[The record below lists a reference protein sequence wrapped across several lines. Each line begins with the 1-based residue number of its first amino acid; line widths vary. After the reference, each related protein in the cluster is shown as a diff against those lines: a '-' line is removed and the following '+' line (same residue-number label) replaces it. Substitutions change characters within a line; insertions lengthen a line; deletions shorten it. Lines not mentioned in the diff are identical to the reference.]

1 VVARVR
7 ADRFIRVKIR
17 TPEWLAPIADHMASL
32 HHRPRT
38 PDLDT
43 ARGLNQE
50 AAGLV
55 VEAGRLARRGVE
67 LSEQISAV
75 AAQSNLLGL
84 TAAIQADHAGEQGRG
99 FVFVAEEMCRLAES
113 SDGTARETE
122 VTLHALAA
130 NIADLSA
137 CIQRMSVAT
146 AEGSVT

>member
-67 LSEQISAV
+67 LSEQISAT
-75 AAQSNLLGL
+75 AQSNLLGL

-99 FVFVAEEMCRLAES
+99 FVFVAEEMRRLAES

-146 AEGSVT
+146 AEGSAT